1 MINFIDHQGFIIVQ
15 INGWYHVYEPIAL
28 AYVGGDREP
37 PEELFFDK
45 FETLP
50 EAEKY
55 ITATIKAT
63 SIAIEQERQ
72 GNYAPHD

>member
-1 MINFIDHQGFIIVQ
+1 MANFIDHQGFIIVQ

-28 AYVGGDREP
+28 AYVGDRKP

-55 ITATIKAT
+55 ITATIEAT
-63 SIAIEQERQ
+63 SIAIECERQ

>member
-1 MINFIDHQGFIIVQ
+1 MINFIDHHGFIIVQ

-28 AYVGGDREP
+28 AYVGDRKP

-63 SIAIEQERQ
+63 MMAIEQERQ
-72 GNYAPHD
+72 DKYAPHD

>member
-1 MINFIDHQGFIIVQ
+1 MSNFIDHQGFIIVQ

-28 AYVGGDREP
+28 AYVGDRKP

-63 SIAIEQERQ
+63 SIAREQERQ

>member
-1 MINFIDHQGFIIVQ
+1 MANFIDHQGFIIVQ

-37 PEELFFDK
+37 PEELFFDE
-45 FETLP
+45 FETIT
-50 EAEKY
+50 EAKKY
-55 ITATIKAT
+55 ITATIEAT
-63 SIAIEQERQ
+63 IMAIECERQ